1 MSNHCVG
8 VTTAESEFRS
18 SLQVVGVRGDLR
30 KKKKHTKENTSR
42 RVGNKSGKGSAA
54 TTESW
59 SSVLLG
65 NCVSRLGPVRRQ
77 KPHGKPNS

>member
-30 KKKKHTKENTSR
+30 KKKNTQKKTPAEEWETSQAKVVQLPLR
-42 RVGNKSGKGSAA
+42 AGAQSYWATVLVG
-54 TTESW
+54 
-59 SSVLLG
+59 
-65 NCVSRLGPVRRQ
+65 
-77 KPHGKPNS
+77 